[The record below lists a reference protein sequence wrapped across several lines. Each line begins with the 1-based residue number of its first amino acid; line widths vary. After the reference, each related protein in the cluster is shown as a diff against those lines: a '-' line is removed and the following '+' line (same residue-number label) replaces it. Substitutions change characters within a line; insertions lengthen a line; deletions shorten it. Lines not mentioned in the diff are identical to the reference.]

1 MEKFCFG
8 PSNFWFSVKFRIQEV
23 VKLCMYNAN
32 KQFELRTQSFNGVI
46 RHWLRLL
53 VANKDIENKIFGI
66 ANKNESRKG
75 SVKIEIG
82 NQTKI
87 NLSTIFDICFY
98 FNPLLQKD
106 YIKIFLCAFWCSLFI
121 GNFGAKTRRGC
132 GSLIP
137 IEAPNQIIEDF
148 DLKFTFGNEIQNE
161 DQLIKWYKDQL
172 DKIKKVV
179 ENKKVNIDAPIIFK
193 NLCGYL
199 LGNNKQ
205 QNNKHQNFL
214 SSLKKSKESK
224 WNRKTVNYIFLKKI
238 LVNKN
243 EYWII
248 WGFKD
253 VLKENHLWDDFQQK
267 VKGLKNI
274 VKYGE

>member
-1 MEKFCFG
+1 MEKFCFS
-8 PSNFWFSVKFRIQEV
+8 PNNFYFSVKFRIQEV
-23 VKLCMYNAN
+23 VKLCMCNAN

-121 GNFGAKTRRGC
+121 GNFGAKTRIGC

-148 DLKFTFGNEIQNE
+148 DLKFTFGSEIQNE
-161 DQLIKWYKDQL
+161 DQLIKWYKDHL

-199 LGNNKQ
+199 LG
-205 QNNKHQNFL
+205 NNKHQNFL

>member
-1 MEKFCFG
+1 MNMEKFCFG

-32 KQFELRTQSFNGVI
+32 KQFELRTQSFNGFI

-98 FNPLLQKD
+98 FNHLLQKD

-121 GNFGAKTRRGC
+121 GNFGAKTRIGC

-199 LGNNKQ
+199 LGNNK
-205 QNNKHQNFL
+205 HQNFL

-243 EYWII
+243 KYWIV